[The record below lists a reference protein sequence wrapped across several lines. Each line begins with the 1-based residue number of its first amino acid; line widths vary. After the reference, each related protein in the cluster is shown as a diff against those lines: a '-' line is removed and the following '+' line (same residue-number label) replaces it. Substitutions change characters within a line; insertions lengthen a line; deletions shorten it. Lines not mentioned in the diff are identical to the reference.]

1 MKKNNILLYIT
12 FIFLIWGC
20 KFDKGDSEQTGTNVE
35 ESNMQAIIN
44 TTKGDITIQLE
55 FEKTPMTV
63 ANFIGLAEG
72 TIPNDAKN
80 LGEPYYDG
88 IKFHRVIKDFMIQG
102 GDPTGTGRGG
112 PGYQFADEFHPEL
125 THSEP
130 GILSMANAGPGTN
143 GSQFFITHKATPWLD
158 NKHSVFGN
166 VITGIEVVNTI
177 EQDDIINSIK
187 IIRNGNKAQN
197 FNAALIFQEYRE
209 KAIAKLQEQQEKQV
223 KSLAKLTKDAISTES
238 GLQYIIIQEGIGDTP
253 YPGQTVKV
261 HYSGSL
267 VDGTQFDSS
276 IGKEPIEFMLGAGRV
291 IKGWEEGIQLLN
303 IGAKAKLI
311 IPPELGW
318 GDRGAG
324 AVIPPNA
331 TTIFEV
337 ELVEIIDEHDH
348 SDPNHT
354 H

>member
-1 MKKNNILLYIT
+1 MK
-12 FIFLIWGC
+12 
-20 KFDKGDSEQTGTNVE
+20 
-35 ESNMQAIIN
+35 
-44 TTKGDITIQLE
+44 
-55 FEKTPMTV
+55 
-63 ANFIGLAEG
+63 
-72 TIPNDAKN
+72 
-80 LGEPYYDG
+80 
-88 IKFHRVIKDFMIQG
+88 
-102 GDPTGTGRGG
+102 
-112 PGYQFADEFHPEL
+112 
-125 THSEP
+125 
-130 GILSMANAGPGTN
+130 LST
-143 GSQFFITHKATPWLD
+143 
-158 NKHSVFGN
+158 VFGN